1 MPFSQL
7 IATMMVCVVRLYCTG
22 TCTFTATATRL
33 A

>member
-7 IATMMVCVVRLYCTG
+7 IATMMVFVVRLYRTG
-22 TCTFTATATRL
+22 TCTFTVTATRH